1 MFTAIRTA
9 NRRHAV
15 AALAGA
21 CIAFGAASPAP
32 AADTVGDTQA
42 EFGRAVVSSQPRAG
56 DTPAEFGKDVT
67 VPQPR
72 AGDTPAEFGKDV
84 AVPQYVEVVKP
95 ERTIVREA
103 DLALPIALSGLALL
117 VALAGVALPRR
128 RSPRAH

>member
-1 MFTAIRTA
+1 MFTAIRTV
-9 NRRHAV
+9 NRRRTV

-21 CIAFGAASPAP
+21 CIAFGAASPAH

-42 EFGRAVVSSQPRAG
+42 EFGKTVVAPQPKAG

-67 VPQPR
+67 
-72 AGDTPAEFGKDV
+72 
-84 AVPQYVEVVKP
+84 VPQYVEVVKP

-117 VALAGVALPRR
+117 VALAGIALPR

>member
-1 MFTAIRTA
+1 MFTAIRTV
-9 NRRHAV
+9 NRRRTV

-21 CIAFGAASPAP
+21 CIAFGAASPAH

-42 EFGRAVVSSQPRAG
+42 EFGKTVVASQPKAG

-67 VPQPR
+67 VPQPK
-72 AGDTPAEFGKDV
+72 AGDTPAEFGNDV
-84 AVPQYVEVVKP
+84 TVPQYVEVVKP

-117 VALAGVALPRR
+117 VALAGIALPR